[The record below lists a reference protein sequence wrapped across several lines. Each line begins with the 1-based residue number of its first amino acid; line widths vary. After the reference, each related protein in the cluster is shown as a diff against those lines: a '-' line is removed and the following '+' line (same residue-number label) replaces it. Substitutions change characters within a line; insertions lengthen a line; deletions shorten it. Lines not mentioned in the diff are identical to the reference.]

1 MMIALIGK
9 ERLFLLWIVE
19 LNIIYNIQFS
29 DTTIVDILD
38 VEDLGTKKFI
48 IICSRQHKE
57 TKKLD

>member
-9 ERLFLLWIVE
+9 ERLQKVK